1 MERLMTDIMYEAPG
15 NEKMKKVVVDSK
27 MIKERLG

>member
-15 NEKMKKVVVDSK
+15 NAKMQKVTITKK
-27 MIKERLG
+27 MIEEL